1 MPGFLDFLIDSNI
14 PGHSRTRPRFLGGI
28 PAFKREVKS
37 QAGFVSDKWWFDEVI
52 PKSFFVP
59 NRDDYLP

>member
-1 MPGFLDFLIDSNI
+1 MPSFLDFLIDSNI

-37 QAGFVSDKWWFDEVI
+37 QADFVSDKWWFDEVK
-52 PKSFFVP
+52 PKS
-59 NRDDYLP
+59 

>member
-28 PAFKREVKS
+28 PAFKQEV
-37 QAGFVSDKWWFDEVI
+37 QIQDYFIPDKWWFDEVI
-52 PKSFFVP
+52 PKS
-59 NRDDYLP
+59 